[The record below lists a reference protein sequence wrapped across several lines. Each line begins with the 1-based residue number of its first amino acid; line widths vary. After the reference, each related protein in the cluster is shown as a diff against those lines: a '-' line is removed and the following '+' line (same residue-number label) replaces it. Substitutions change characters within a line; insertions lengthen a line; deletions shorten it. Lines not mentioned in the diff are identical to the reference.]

1 MQKPL
6 FESSQDLANKYF
18 IGTVINAQDPESK
31 NRVRV
36 KIEGMNDKLNVEAL
50 PWYAIMSPA
59 GSNNNTSVNISSN
72 ASRVLVSFPDGD
84 IYNGIVSFSLPQN
97 IAS

>member
-18 IGTVINAQDPESK
+18 IGTVIKTDDPQSK
-31 NRVRV
+31 NRVKV
-36 KIEGMNDKLNVEAL
+36 KIEGMNDTLDPEAL